1 MINEVLKIY
10 EQWGYDR
17 AVREVRDMCFD
28 GSYLEGGV
36 LFGSK
41 QVARKFFQ
49 AYMVLFVELSQII
62 ADLLMS
68 WVKVEL

>member
-1 MINEVLKIY
+1 MPKCPDSFGPERYDSIGSAGVNWEVN
-10 EQWGYDR
+10 
-17 AVREVRDMCFD
+17 